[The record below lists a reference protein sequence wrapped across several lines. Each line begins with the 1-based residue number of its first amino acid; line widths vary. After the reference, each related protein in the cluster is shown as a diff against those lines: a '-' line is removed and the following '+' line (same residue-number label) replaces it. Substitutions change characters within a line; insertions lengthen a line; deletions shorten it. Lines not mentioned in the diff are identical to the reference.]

1 MTASPLHKIR
11 RSLPQFPFPP
21 AYKLKSADCRTS
33 GERKRRICCFFSFC
47 PLSVQRTEEPLQHKG
62 LLNCMCNVITEN
74 INALHYCVTEKCNV
88 IIVRQYFGMHYV
100 HHSPQCIQNCGQIV
114 LFRKVP
120 NWVKYLQG
128 SHSKNCSNSLKKD
141 ASVLPL
147 IFPLA

>member
-1 MTASPLHKIR
+1 MTTSPLHKIR
-11 RSLPQFPFPP
+11 RSLPQFPYPLHTNWNQLIAEQVGRENGVFVV
-21 AYKLKSADCRTS
+21 
-33 GERKRRICCFFSFC
+33 FFSFC